1 MQCSQFPKHLMSLLK
16 PGRHAALP
24 IIWYKPSQNKKN
36 QNACMKFF
44 LLVTRFVPVKKK
56 LAWSFFVGDT
66 FRPSEKKLAWSF
78 FVGDTFRPSEKK
90 LAWSFFVGDTFRP
103 SEKKTCIEFFCW

>member
-44 LLVTRFVPVKKK
+44 LLVTRFVPVKKN
-56 LAWSFFVGDT
+56 LPWSFFVGDT

-78 FVGDTFRPSEKK
+78 LLVTRFVPVKKNLHGVFLLVTRFVPVKKK
-90 LAWSFFVGDTFRP
+90 LA
-103 SEKKTCIEFFCW
+103 